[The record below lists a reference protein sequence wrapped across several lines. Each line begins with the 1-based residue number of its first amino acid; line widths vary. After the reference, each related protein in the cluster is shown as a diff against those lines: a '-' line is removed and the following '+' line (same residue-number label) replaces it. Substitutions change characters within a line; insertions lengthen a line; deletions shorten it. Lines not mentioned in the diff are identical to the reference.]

1 MDEYSIVSNT
11 SPLHS
16 PVIKEETTISPPLL
30 NLDGIPPVREES
42 NPPDKDEVKEERPSL
57 TDVDSVD
64 VSGEVL
70 PNSVYLIW
78 KDNNPSLFVYSEK
91 EGQDFINNK
100 VCQILA
106 RETLDPNYSV
116 YVERYDDPFEV
127 KVYRKNRFHII
138 SYDSLIES
146 YKMRM
151 ITRV

>member
-16 PVIKEETTISPPLL
+16 PVIKEETSISPPLL
-30 NLDGIPPVREES
+30 NLDGVPPIKEES
-42 NPPDKDEVKEERPSL
+42 NPQDKDEVKEERPSL

-64 VSGEVL
+64 EPEETL
-70 PNSVYLIW
+70 PNNVYLIW

-91 EGQDFINNK
+91 EGQDFINNE
-100 VCQILA
+100 VGQILA